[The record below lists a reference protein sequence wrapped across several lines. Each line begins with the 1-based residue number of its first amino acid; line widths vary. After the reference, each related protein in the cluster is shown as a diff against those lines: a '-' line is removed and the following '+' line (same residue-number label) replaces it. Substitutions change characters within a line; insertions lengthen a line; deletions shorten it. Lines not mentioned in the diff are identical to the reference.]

1 MSWNDYYRRRDIL
14 DAVLRHARR
23 DPEAPLAVSEIPG
36 AADEFGTEDNLLLAL
51 HYRWQQALS
60 GRLRAA
66 VGGPEDSADLP
77 GGRDTDHVES
87 VSRAWRKTL
96 SEHATLRTVLDAHL
110 DDHPALRRAHEA
122 EMRMLAVTAGLA
134 EPGEPADEVT
144 QIGKTLVGLMR
155 TRTSELGAA
164 PRNPFGQLLR
174 KLAPT
179 G

>member
-14 DAVLRHARR
+14 DTVVRRARR
-23 DPEAPLAVSEIPG
+23 DPAAPLSLQEIPG
-36 AADEFGTEDNLLLAL
+36 AADEFASEEELLLAL

-60 GRLRAA
+60 GRLRAE

-77 GGRDTDHVES
+77 GGRDADHVEA
-87 VSRAWRKTL
+87 VSRAWRKTC
-96 SEHATLRTVLDAHL
+96 SDHAALRALLDAHL
-110 DDHPALRRAHEA
+110 DEHPALRRAHEA
-122 EMRMLAVTAGLA
+122 QLRMLAVTAGLA

-144 QIGKTLVGLMR
+144 QVGNTLVGLMR
-155 TRTSELGAA
+155 TRASDLGAP
-164 PRNPFGQLLR
+164 PRNPVGQFLR